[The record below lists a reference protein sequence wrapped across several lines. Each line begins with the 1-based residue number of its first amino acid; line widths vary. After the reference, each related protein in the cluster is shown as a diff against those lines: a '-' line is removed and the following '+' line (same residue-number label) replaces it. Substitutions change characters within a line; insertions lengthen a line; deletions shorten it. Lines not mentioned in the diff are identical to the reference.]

1 MLWKA
6 APQTLK
12 TMSTGRTPL
21 LAAEDPEAQ
30 RDQIRRY
37 FHATFDKTEQ
47 LFALFTDP
55 AAYYIKHEPLRHP
68 PIFYYGH
75 TACFFVNKLIL
86 AQTISERINPT
97 IEHMC
102 AVGVDEM
109 SWDDLNE
116 AHYDWPSIEEVQE
129 YRDEVRDMV
138 DGLIATLP
146 MDSLINWES
155 SWWPILMGIEHENI
169 HTETSSAIFRQAP
182 LSMISLN
189 SEGGEHWRMCLTDTP
204 PPSNELLDVPESTVV
219 WGKQTDSGRVYGWDN
234 EYGEKTAVVP
244 PFKAS
249 KYLVSN
255 AEYKEFVD
263 SGGYED
269 KRWWT
274 EEGWAWLGHSE
285 AKHPKFWVKGEDGQW
300 QQRQL
305 AALTNLPWSW
315 PAIVN
320 QLESKAFCEWK
331 SHQSGESIRL
341 PSEDEWRALRQLGPH
356 GDVDQPDWDRAPG
369 NINLEYFASE
379 CPVDVFEWGG
389 TGFYDVIG
397 NVWQWTETPIDGLP
411 GFEVHPLYDDFST
424 PTFGA
429 YAPSAPLPPCPGV

>member
-1 MLWKA
+1 M
-6 APQTLK
+6 
-12 TMSTGRTPL
+12 
-21 LAAEDPEAQ
+21 
-30 RDQIRRY
+30 
-37 FHATFDKTEQ
+37 
-47 LFALFTDP
+47 
-55 AAYYIKHEPLRHP
+55 
-68 PIFYYGH
+68 
-75 TACFFVNKLIL
+75 NKLIL

-116 AHYDWPSIEEVQE
+116 AHYDCTPKLSLSAVLRQPQ
-129 YRDEVRDMV
+129 
-138 DGLIATLP
+138 TLKLLVVAAAQGRASRRFRSTVTRSAIWSTDLSP
-146 MDSLINWES
+146 RCPWYAAARPFPALLGCVAPQLSWNVPLCQDSLINWES

-189 SEGGEHWRMCLTDTP
+189 SEGGQHWRMCLTDTP

-315 PAIVN
+315 PVIVN

-356 GDVDQPDWDRAPG
+356 GDVDQP
-369 NINLEYFASE
+369 AS
-379 CPVDVFEWGG
+379 
-389 TGFYDVIG
+389 
-397 NVWQWTETPIDGLP
+397 
-411 GFEVHPLYDDFST
+411 
-424 PTFGA
+424 PTFSMHARHHGRRDRL
-429 YAPSAPLPPCPGV
+429 SLSCLCFL